1 MTNKYF
7 DLLPIQHQTSVNKN
21 FFESTVEQLFAK
33 SNIEQV
39 NGYVGRKVP
48 GVDNNVN
55 TVFIE
60 QPAPNREYYNLEPT
74 VTTINKDTGKANNFT
89 FYEDFIFNHRTNGG
103 LVGNHD
109 RLFKTEQYNFA
120 PPIDLDK
127 FINYQNY
134 YWYAPGPEPIQV
146 LGNSSVSVVIDNLV
160 GKKNYTSP
168 NNVVFKSGM
177 VVQFSGSYVSG
188 TNYKVGQSYIVEGVG
203 TEISFEDV
211 PTSELSISAYG
222 EFETQPYDG
231 NAVPNALSTGSN
243 SNADPIGQN
252 VLNNILALANTNIN
266 NATFDF
272 DITRPVEFTTNPA
285 GTTITASFDTKYG
298 EQLLNGNNACLTFL
312 IIQIKT

>member
-7 DLLPIQHQTSVNKN
+7 DLTNTALQTSVNKN

-103 LVGNHD
+103 LVGNYD

-134 YWYAPGPEPIQV
+134 YWYAPDRIIQV
-146 LGNSSVSVVIDNLV
+146 QVIQCTVVIDNLV
-160 GKKNYTSP
+160 GKKELHTS
-168 NNVVFKSGM
+168 NNVVFKL
-177 VVQFSGSYVSG
+177 VWLYNFHW
-188 TNYKVGQSYIVEGVG
+188 
-203 TEISFEDV
+203 
-211 PTSELSISAYG
+211 
-222 EFETQPYDG
+222 
-231 NAVPNALSTGSN
+231 
-243 SNADPIGQN
+243 
-252 VLNNILALANTNIN
+252 
-266 NATFDF
+266 
-272 DITRPVEFTTNPA
+272 
-285 GTTITASFDTKYG
+285 
-298 EQLLNGNNACLTFL
+298 
-312 IIQIKT
+312 